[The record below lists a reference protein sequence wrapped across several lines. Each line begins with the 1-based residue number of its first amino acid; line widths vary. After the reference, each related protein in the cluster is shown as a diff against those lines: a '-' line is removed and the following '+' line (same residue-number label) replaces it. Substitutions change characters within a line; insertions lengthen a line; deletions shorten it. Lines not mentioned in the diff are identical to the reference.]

1 MLVRLARLRPPTLS
15 HFSTQTF
22 AEGNQL
28 VDICT
33 NAIGNTNDQFEI
45 AANACQVAGFLQEL
59 KITIGVGVAT
69 CFLIG
74 IGCWKHY
81 FGSGRRLRQEHVLHY
96 YEGFLYRERIDVVAG
111 DRIRSSYV

>member
-15 HFSTQTF
+15 HFSTQSS

-28 VDICT
+28 VDICSH
-33 NAIGNTNDQFEI
+33 AIGYTNNQFEI

-59 KITIGVGVAT
+59 KITISVRIAT
-69 CFLIG
+69 CFLVG

-81 FGSGRRLRQEHVLHY
+81 FGSGRSLRQEHVLYH
-96 YEGFLYRERIDVVAG
+96 YEGVLYREGIDLVAG
-111 DRIRSSYV
+111 DRIRSNYV